1 MNTASSA
8 RAALSGTSL
17 RWQKRPTAPT
27 RSPPCCIRPRRRY
40 PRELPQGSAVVEV
53 HSAGVNPS
61 DRRELQ
67 QGWIECQNLPKRC
80 QITKWR
86 ANDISSLQK
95 L

>member
-1 MNTASSA
+1 LAEKADGPDTLATVLHPAETAV
-8 RAALSGTSL
+8 
-17 RWQKRPTAPT
+17 
-27 RSPPCCIRPRRRY
+27 